1 MSRPSS
7 PSTQPSPAIRSLIRT
22 IPDFPKPGI
31 QFRDVTTLLRDPEGL
46 RLTIDTLAARFRN
59 QGITKVAG
67 IESRGFIAGAALA
80 YQLGAGFVLVRKPGK
95 LPGATLSQAY
105 RLEYG
110 EDRLELHVDA
120 LVPGERVLL
129 VDDLIATGGTAEAAA
144 SLLGKAGGVIVGAA
158 FIIDLPALGG
168 RRRLEALGLDVFAL
182 CAFEGD

>member
-1 MSRPSS
+1 MSSPSS
-7 PSTQPSPAIRSLIRT
+7 PSTQPIAFIQSLIRT

-46 RLTIDTLAARFRN
+46 RLTIDTLAARFRH

-80 YQLGAGFVLVRKPGK
+80 YQLGAGFVPVRKPGK

-105 RLEYG
+105 QLEYG

-144 SLLGKAGGVIVGAA
+144 SLLRKAGGAIVGAA
-158 FIIDLPALGG
+158 FIIDLPELGG

-182 CAFEGD
+182 CAFAGD